1 MSASINRVF
10 LYGSVSQY
18 GFRLK
23 QTPTG
28 SSYAAGS
35 LTVIEQ
41 GANGK
46 AFSTFVP
53 VEVWGK
59 GASAAADVA
68 PGTLCMVE
76 GKIARKKGR
85 DDRWEVVVSTFGI
98 APVATSPRRQAT
110 AGQSAMDDEDLPF

>member
-10 LYGSVSQY
+10 LCGSVSQY

-28 SSYAAGS
+28 ASYAAGS
-35 LTVIEQ
+35 LTVTEQ

-76 GKIARKKGR
+76 GKVARKKGK
-85 DDRWEVVVSTFGI
+85 DDRWEVTITCYSVQAVH
-98 APVATSPRRQAT
+98 APPAPA
-110 AGQSAMDDEDLPF
+110 A